1 MWEQAGRT
9 RVLFAVPG
17 VRLPVSQK
25 PGAPIMHG
33 EFLFLSVL
41 FLCFID
47 ESCKLS
53 CADIVSKRL
62 GLFYRSGRSPYWVK
76 IKNPTAPVVMHETE
90 EDWGL

>member
-9 RVLFAVPG
+9 QVLFAVPE

-41 FLCFID
+41 FLYIID

-62 GLFYRSGRSPYWVK
+62 GLLYRSGRSPYQVK
-76 IKNPTAPVVMHETE
+76 IKNPTAPAVMHETE

>member
-1 MWEQAGRT
+1 
-9 RVLFAVPG
+9 
-17 VRLPVSQK
+17 
-25 PGAPIMHG
+25 MHG

-53 CADIVSKRL
+53 CAGVVSKRL
-62 GLFYRSGRSPYWVK
+62 GLLYRSGRSPYQVK
-76 IKNPTAPVVMHETE
+76 IKNPTAPAVTHEAE